1 MKDDDIKLLSEAI
14 KLERFKKKKSQ
25 EDCANIL
32 GISIPTYRDYEY
44 NPNKLNLDQA
54 LILGEFLNWNLIEFF
69 LIDILQN
76 AIREKE

>member
-1 MKDDDIKLLSEAI
+1 MKDSDIKLLSDAI
-14 KLERFKKKKSQ
+14 RVERFKKKKSQ

-54 LILGEFLNWNLIEFF
+54 LILSEFLDWNLIEFF
-69 LIDILQN
+69 LTDILQN
-76 AIREKE
+76 AIKE

>member
-1 MKDDDIKLLSEAI
+1 MKDKDIQLLSEAI

-25 EDCANIL
+25 EDCANVL

-54 LILGEFLNWNLIEFF
+54 LILSDFLDWNLIEFF
-69 LIDILQN
+69 LTSILQN
-76 AIREKE
+76 AIKE